1 MKIRDALPAR
11 ERVMSKLGVYNSMH
25 GGAPSIVCPPFH
37 QISKVDDECA
47 GYWIDFLPRS
57 IETLDFKTSRI
68 MLRKQDGERAVV
80 AMSACAKL
88 PALMPPPEL
97 R

>member
-25 GGAPSIVCPPFH
+25 GGTPSIVCPPFH

-47 GYWIDFLPRS
+47 RYGNYFMPRS
-57 IETLDFKTSRI
+57 IKTLDFKTS
-68 MLRKQDGERAVV
+68 
-80 AMSACAKL
+80 
-88 PALMPPPEL
+88 
-97 R
+97 